1 MNNTNDNPTTN
12 PGTQP
17 LNADHAIDPT
27 ARPLRQILET
37 LAAHREAKARPETG
51 ETFERIDMALCFQ
64 LFRPRWIQQ
73 KEAAAEDGVEQSLV
87 ASIREEGW
95 RALAEGGLKAMR
107 ELADRAC
114 GDNGYLLS
122 LLDHRWD
129 GIGTDRRGHWVC

>member
-1 MNNTNDNPTTN
+1 MSNANDNAIAK
-12 PGTQP
+12 PGTHP
-17 LNADHAIDPT
+17 LNADHAIDPV
-27 ARPLRQILET
+27 ARQLQQMLEA
-37 LAAHREAKARPETG
+37 LAAHRDAKAGPET
-51 ETFERIDMALCFQ
+51 EEPFKRIDMVLRFP

-95 RALAEGGLKAMR
+95 RAFAEGGLEAMR

-122 LLDHRWD
+122 ILDGRWD
-129 GIGTDRRGHWVC
+129 GIGTDRRGHWVR